1 MDHPHKNSVFFQRT
15 SEALESITRDR
26 TRTNLL
32 KKGEQNAIA
41 YLVQCVPSWVSS
53 NMLTA
58 FGFFG
63 NLVVFSS
70 FLLARYIN
78 VYFLFLGLAGFV
90 ISWLG
95 DSLDGRLAYYRNK
108 PRKYY
113 GFTLDI
119 TVDWMSILLIG
130 CGYIVYIEGVWELLG
145 YIFVLMYGWEIII
158 ALMRYKITGKYSIDA
173 GKVGPTEVRIIIAS
187 VMVLEVFLPGSL
199 KYSALVIC
207 SVLFIVNI
215 MDTTN
220 LLKVADEKDVEE
232 AKGVK
237 SKVES

>member
-1 MDHPHKNSVFFQRT
+1 MDQLHKNSGFFQRT

-32 KKGEQNAIA
+32 KKGEQKAIA

-63 NLVVFSS
+63 NLIVFTS
-70 FLLARYIN
+70 FLLAKYIDIN
-78 VYFLFLGLAGFV
+78 FLFISLPGFAV
-90 ISWLG
+90 SWLG

-108 PRKYY
+108 PRKYF

-119 TVDWMSILLIG
+119 TVDWISILLIG
-130 CGYIVYIEGVWELLG
+130 YGFIVYVDGIWELFG
-145 YIFVLMYGWEIII
+145 YAFVLMYGWEMII

-173 GKVGPTEVRIIIAS
+173 GKIGPTEVRIIIAS
-187 VMVLEVFLPGSL
+187 VIILEVIVPGSL
-199 KYSALVIC
+199 NYSALVIC
-207 SVLFIVNI
+207 FVMLLVNI
-215 MDTTN
+215 TDTGK
-220 LLKVADEKDVEE
+220 LLRAADEKDAENGNE
-232 AKGVK
+232 SK
-237 SKVES
+237 SS